1 MPTILD
7 YHTHLDKR
15 TMFNTLSI
23 FPIIVLNETLKWL
36 KDIDG
41 VEVMQKINRQKAD
54 MIYAE
59 IDHNSMFVGTA
70 EKDSHLNMKV

>member
-1 MPTILD
+1 
-7 YHTHLDKR
+7 
-15 TMFNTLSI
+15 MFNTLSI

>member
-1 MPTILD
+1 M
-7 YHTHLDKR
+7 
-15 TMFNTLSI
+15 
-23 FPIIVLNETLKWL
+23 LNETLKWL